1 MLVIYSMSSPVHT
14 LQRVIKD
21 NVLASETISIILP
34 TMAIIPC
41 TIFSIAVRSDPT
53 ILYTT
58 CVKNGVL
65 PYLPQLKIGAINVY
79 EPFSTTSNLAYI
91 ASGIGIFLYYLP
103 NKAFLHMQMYIVG
116 TLFIILGTGSVAMH
130 AAGSKIGGWEHAVD
144 ILSIYAFFTGLTGTS
159 VLGLYHT
166 IRGKPLLPTSRDL
179 IPPFITTVTLLG
191 IGFTVFLWNYINQA
205 QFLVSTSVIM
215 LVSTGTSQGIF
226 AIRSSHNIDKNKL
239 SCFILAFFVCV
250 VPKCII
256 ILTALYLNLFGRVEP
271 GNYQRQCRIN
281 DPDIAYRTEIVTRFD
296 LIHGLWHYLTAI
308 FLTSLSL
315 SSQQGLDGIHE
326 ERMGIENTRL
336 PCVQWL
342 LPLAIRTDEYVEELI
357 SRFIMSAFC
366 LSCIL
371 LYEIE
376 ASSSTWH
383 DFLLVMFLTILP
395 WWSIYSCWSIYKNK
409 NTLSITNNITV

>member
-1 MLVIYSMSSPVHT
+1 MALSPVHT

-21 NVLASETISIILP
+21 NVLASETIAIILP

-41 TIFSIAVRSDPT
+41 TIFSLVVRNDPT
-53 ILYTT
+53 IVYTK

-65 PYLPQLKIGAINVY
+65 PYLPELKIGTFNVY

-166 IRGKPLLPTSRDL
+166 LRGKPLLPTSRDL
-179 IPPFITTVTLLG
+179 IPPIINSITLLG
-191 IGFTVFLWNYINQA
+191 IGFTIFLWNRINQA
-205 QFLVSTSVIM
+205 QFLVTTSVIM

-226 AIRSSHNIDKNKL
+226 AIRSSHNIGKNK
-239 SCFILAFFVCV
+239 FISFCSAFFVCTI
-250 VPKCII
+250 PKCII
-256 ILTALYLNLFGRVEP
+256 ILTALYLNLLGRIEP
-271 GNYQRQCRIN
+271 GNYQRQCRPN
-281 DPDIAYRTEIVTRFD
+281 DPDIEYRASVVARFD
-296 LIHGLWHYLTAI
+296 ILHSLWHYLTAI
-308 FLTSLSL
+308 FLTSLAL
-315 SSQQGLDGIHE
+315 VSQQGLDGIHE

-336 PCVQWL
+336 PCVRWL
-342 LPLAIRTDEYVEELI
+342 LPIAIRTDEYVEELI
-357 SRFIMSAFC
+357 SRFIMSGFC

-371 LYEIE
+371 LYEID
-376 ASSSTWH
+376 APIDTWYS
-383 DFLLVMFLTILP
+383 FLIVVFLTVLP

-409 NTLSITNNITV
+409 NTLTMTTV